1 MTKIIRTLGW
11 IALLGGAVR
20 AAMTP
25 CALYWG
31 AGSVQELSAGVI
43 GSILLTIGT
52 FGIYLHQAKA
62 MGRYGMPVFY
72 LVTFGNILTALLVS
86 LSLND
91 VLHGRGA
98 DTAPVFPFD
107 LVILLNMLRSRALPP
122 GPTSLSRS
130 GRKTGF
136 GYGCIMRGPSL
147 DAASCL
153 KSSIICRL
161 CVRRCSHLCFPFF
174 RACRCAGFAVWNKIW
189 AIPLCSC

>member
-52 FGIYLHQAKA
+52 FGIYLHQAEA

-72 LVTFGNILTALLVS
+72 LVTFGNILTTLLVS

-98 DTAPVFPFD
+98 DAAPIFPFD
-107 LVILLNMLRSRALPP
+107 LVILLNMLLMIF
-122 GPTSLSRS
+122 GHVLFGSLSFRAGKLPRWAGILLILTPAALFVPGLADWS
-130 GRKTGF
+130 AGLWGLAYMGF
-136 GYGCIMRGPSL
+136 G
-147 DAASCL
+147 L
-153 KSSIICRL
+153 KVVL
-161 CVRRCSHLCFPFF
+161 AEQDWEVNYAKPAH
-174 RACRCAGFAVWNKIW
+174 
-189 AIPLCSC
+189 